1 MMRKTELRFG
11 SDRFLATVFCLT
23 SIILRLLVPMN
34 LLFNGKY
41 DDALMLNMSQELG
54 SAPQGWS
61 IMSMAKNIGYPV
73 FLWASLKLRISPVL
87 LSHLLY
93 LASCSLLLLVLRSRV
108 SRPIWIIMSAGLY
121 LNPVLFGA
129 TASRVYRDVLTIAV
143 VVAFSAL
150 TIMFLDQ
157 VGQSHARRQRAAFAA
172 IALVGLSTVAFS
184 VRNDV
189 FWIISFFVL
198 LTINSIKALWS
209 RANRGRSFFI
219 ILTVFGG
226 VVLSPTISNQASAKW
241 NAHRFNVALPD
252 DFYHG
257 EFPELLKT
265 WASVGNASPPQYVA
279 VSRQQREIAY
289 RVSETLRKIEPNIEG
304 PDSDGWRSISCFA
317 TGGVVCS
324 DIAGGYFPFAV
335 REAIDS
341 TFDPES
347 ELALQQVLRSAR
359 NELEVACGNGSISCS
374 GKGLAVFLPRAR
386 DIEVISS
393 VERFV
398 DFIFLRTL
406 RFGDRINLEAVGT
419 VDGDSSQTVE
429 RWNFLIKN
437 STGLRQISLHGT
449 PQLLR
454 IPIEFGLFVFS
465 IGMSAITFAGL
476 LGLVISILKSRLS
489 AQAGI
494 AFSYWISSL
503 LYILF
508 ISIVSANSFG
518 PMIYDGVREMSYL
531 VQPTAFVFVGSCIGC
546 DLLVGEWRRSQFN
559 RRFSSDREA

>member
-1 MMRKTELRFG
+1 MMRKTELRF
-11 SDRFLATVFCLT
+11 RFDQLLATAFCLT

-54 SAPQGWS
+54 GTPQDWN
-61 IMSMAKNIGYPV
+61 MLSMAKNVGYPA
-73 FLWASLKLRISPVL
+73 FLWASLQLRISPVL

-93 LASCSLLLLVLRSRV
+93 LASCGLLLLVLKSRV
-108 SRPIWIIMSAGLY
+108 SRPIWIVMSAGLY

-143 VVAFSAL
+143 VVAVSAL
-150 TIMFLDQ
+150 AMIFLDQ
-157 VGQSHARRQRAAFAA
+157 VSNSHERRPKTALAAVALAGLSAFAF
-172 IALVGLSTVAFS
+172 T

-189 FWIISFFVL
+189 FWIIPLFAL
-198 LTINSIKALWS
+198 LTINPIKDLWK
-209 RANRGRSFFI
+209 RANRGRSVL
-219 ILTVFGG
+219 ILLVTFGG
-226 VVLSPTISNQASAKW
+226 VVMSPTISNQISAKW
-241 NAHRFNVALPD
+241 NMHRFNVSLPD

-265 WASVGNASPPQYVA
+265 WASVGSFSAPQYVS

-289 RVSETLRKIEPNIEG
+289 RASGTLRTLAPKIEG

-341 TFDPES
+341 TFAPES
-347 ELALQQVLRSAR
+347 GLELQQILRSAR
-359 NELEVACGNGSISCS
+359 NEIEVACREGSISCS
-374 GKGLAVFLPRAR
+374 GKGIAVFLPRAR
-386 DIEVISS
+386 DMEVISG
-393 VERFV
+393 VERFA
-398 DFIFLRTL
+398 DFLFLRTL
-406 RFGDRINLEAVGT
+406 RFTDRFNLDAIGT

-429 RWNFLIKN
+429 RWNLLIDH
-437 STGLRQISLHGT
+437 STGMRQVSLHGT
-449 PQLLR
+449 PQLLHL
-454 IPIEFGLFVFS
+454 PIKLGLIILS

-476 LGLVISILKSRLS
+476 LGLGISLLRLRLDE
-489 AQAGI
+489 QAII
-494 AFSYWISSL
+494 ALSFWISAL
-503 LYILF
+503 LYIFF

-546 DLLVGEWRRSQFN
+546 DLLQRALRQ
-559 RRFSSDREA
+559 R